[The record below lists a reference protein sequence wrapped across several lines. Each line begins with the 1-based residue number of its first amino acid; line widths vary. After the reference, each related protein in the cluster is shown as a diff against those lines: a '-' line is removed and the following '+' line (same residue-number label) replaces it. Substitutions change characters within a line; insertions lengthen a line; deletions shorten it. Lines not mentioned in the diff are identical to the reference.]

1 MKAGHGKINE
11 ICFAA
16 EGLSGAAAAA
26 SLRKLGRLMEV
37 APSGRLFNA
46 IATLSETSSRAGIA
60 LEAGGASLARADEAR
75 SELERHIRG
84 VQAAADERLES
95 PWLIE
100 IATPEHRTTLLPHG
114 LPFHRKPSLHSP
126 QYAFYRRHSIQ
137 RQALLQRLVQAMV
150 RPPHS
155 VRRH

>member
-16 EGLSGAAAAA
+16 EGLSGTAAAA

-60 LEAGGASLARADEAR
+60 LEAGGASLARADEATACAR
-75 SELERHIRG
+75 LEQAMSHLKELSEL
-84 VQAAADERLES
+84 ANTS
-95 PWLIE
+95 
-100 IATPEHRTTLLPHG
+100 ATQPTG
-114 LPFHRKPSLHSP
+114 GS
-126 QYAFYRRHSIQ
+126 RRAT
-137 RQALLQRLVQAMV
+137 R
-150 RPPHS
+150 
-155 VRRH
+155 